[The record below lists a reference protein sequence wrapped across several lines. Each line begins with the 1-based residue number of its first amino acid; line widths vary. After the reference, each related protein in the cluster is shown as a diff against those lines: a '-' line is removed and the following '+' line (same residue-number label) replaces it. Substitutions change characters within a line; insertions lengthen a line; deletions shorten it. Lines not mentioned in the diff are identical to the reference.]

1 MEVVHFPSAA
11 AFRAWLAAHH
21 ASATEL
27 WVGFFRKDTGRGG
40 LTYPEALDEALC
52 FGWIDGIR
60 KKVDAGSY
68 TNRFTP
74 RRARSTWSRVNICR
88 VGQLKRTGRMTP
100 AGSRAFAAR
109 EAKRSGIYSFEQ
121 ERQSARLNPAEQR
134 QLRANARAWRF
145 FQAQPPGYR
154 RTASW
159 WVVSAKREE
168 TRGKRL
174 QILVACCA
182 RGQRVPPLAP
192 ATKR

>member
-1 MEVVHFPSAA
+1 VP
-11 AFRAWLAAHH
+11 R
-21 ASATEL
+21 
-27 WVGFFRKDTGRGG
+27 GRRG
-40 LTYPEALDEALC
+40 
-52 FGWIDGIR
+52 
-60 KKVDAGSY
+60 
-68 TNRFTP
+68 
-74 RRARSTWSRVNICR
+74 RRAHSTWSLVNICR
-88 VGQLKRTGRMTP
+88 VAQLKRAGRMTA

-121 ERQSARLNPAEQR
+121 TRQNARLNPAERR
-134 QLRANARAWRF
+134 QLRADARAWRF

-159 WVVSAKREE
+159 WVVSARREE

-174 QILVACCA
+174 QILVGCCA